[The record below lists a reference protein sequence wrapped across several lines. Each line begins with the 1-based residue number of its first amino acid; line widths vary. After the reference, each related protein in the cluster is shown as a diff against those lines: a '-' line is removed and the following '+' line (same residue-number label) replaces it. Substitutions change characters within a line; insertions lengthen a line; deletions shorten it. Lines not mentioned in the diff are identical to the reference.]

1 MPEAILEVHNLGK
14 AFGGLLAVDSVS
26 FQVNQGGCSSIIGPN
41 GAGKTTLFNL
51 ISGYLSPDSGK
62 VIFQGNDITGI
73 HIELIC
79 RKGIARSFQLISIFP
94 RLTAYEGVLISLL
107 SRERKSWNLLS
118 SAKKFFGEEVMSIL
132 ESVGLSDRSMVLS
145 GDLSLGDQKRLELGM
160 VVAQDP
166 TLLLLDEPTAGMS
179 PVERVTIMELLQ
191 SLSRKKDFTILFTE
205 HDMSLVFS
213 ISDWIGVMHMGKLIA
228 EGSPEVIK
236 NNEIVK
242 KVYLGETE

>member
-51 ISGYLSPDSGK
+51 ISGYFSPDSGK

-73 HIELIC
+73 PIELIC

>member
-73 HIELIC
+73 PIELIC

>member
-51 ISGYLSPDSGK
+51 ISGYFSPDSGK

-73 HIELIC
+73 PIELIC

-191 SLSRKKDFTILFTE
+191 SLSRKKEFTILFTE

>member
-26 FQVNQGGCSSIIGPN
+26 FQVSQGGCSSIIGPN

-62 VIFQGNDITGI
+62 VIFQGNDITGLP
-73 HIELIC
+73 IELIC

-107 SRERKSWNLLS
+107 SRERKSWNLLP
-118 SAKKFFGEEVMSIL
+118 SAKKFFREKVMSIL
-132 ESVGLSDRSMVLS
+132 ESVGLSGRSMVLS

-166 TLLLLDEPTAGMS
+166 ALLLLDEPTAGMS
-179 PVERVTIMELLQ
+179 PVERVTTMELLQ
-191 SLSRKKDFTILFTE
+191 SLSRNKDFTILFTE

-236 NNEIVK
+236 HNKIVK

>member
-26 FQVNQGGCSSIIGPN
+26 FQVSQGGCSSIIGPN

-62 VIFQGNDITGI
+62 VIFQGNDITGLP
-73 HIELIC
+73 IELIC

-94 RLTAYEGVLISLL
+94 RLTVYEGVLISLL
-107 SRERKSWNLLS
+107 SRERKSWNLLP
-118 SAKKFFGEEVMSIL
+118 SAKKFFREKVMSIL
-132 ESVGLSDRSMVLS
+132 ESVGLSGRSMVLS

-160 VVAQDP
+160 VVAQEP
-166 TLLLLDEPTAGMS
+166 ALLLLDEPTAGMS
-179 PVERVTIMELLQ
+179 PVERVTTMELLQ
-191 SLSRKKDFTILFTE
+191 SLSRNKDFTILFTE

-236 NNEIVK
+236 HNEIVK